1 MAVVDALEAE
11 RTRDGAGGQSDNQ
24 QPLDRLEWAYES
36 PCVVALEFD
45 FAFRTTDYGLGVYLT
60 QLVEPFL
67 APGSSSR
74 CFSLVGSGPLSMRRY
89 ALYLDDQLLTTSA
102 DPVRPFSFLLSEV
115 TQGVVETAAD
125 CLLLHAAGAEARGE
139 AFVFPGPSGAGKT
152 TLAAGLVRSGFGY
165 VSDEVVAVDLNTL
178 NIRPYPKALSID
190 KGSWGVLSDLEPSLG
205 PELAMYAGPQWQVPA
220 KAISPGVIAGL
231 CVPCYLV
238 ALCYRPGPSSELVP
252 LSRAEA
258 VAVLAGNSFNFTQL
272 GKRGLEA
279 LAEIAHRSS
288 CYRLFVGDLEEA
300 SSLLHGLLAERNA
313 TDATG

>member
-1 MAVVDALEAE
+1 MSLDASQSQRHVGATGLLSARLPGNELEQ
-11 RTRDGAGGQSDNQ
+11 GA
-24 QPLDRLEWAYES
+24 WIYES
-36 PCVVALEFD
+36 PRFGALDFD
-45 FAFRTTDYGLGVYLT
+45 FCVRAADRAFREYAAQVF
-60 QLVEPFL
+60 EPF
-67 APGSSSR
+67 ARQGHITHRFSVVDGDPRAGS
-74 CFSLVGSGPLSMRRY
+74 Y
-89 ALYLDDQLLTTSA
+89 ALYLDSQLLGSNA
-102 DPVRPFSFLLSEV
+102 DPTVVFACLLSRV
-115 TQGVVETAAD
+115 TEGVVETAVD
-125 CLLLHAAGAEARGE
+125 CLLLHSAGVEAGGE

-152 TLAAGLVRSGFGY
+152 TLAAALVRSGFGY

-252 LSRAEA
+252 LPRAEA

-288 CYRLFVGDLEEA
+288 CYRLFVGD
-300 SSLLHGLLAERNA
+300 
-313 TDATG
+313 